1 MLVLS
6 RKKDEQI
13 IVGDNVKIK
22 ILQIRG
28 NTVRI
33 GIEAP
38 GEISVMRGELVQE
51 IETLETDSNCTI
63 EFRNNDSGAIPISPR
78 LRVVAQKEATDTPSK
93 SHDLGTHR
101 LQKLIEKMTG
111 QNQV

>member
-13 IVGDNVKIK
+13 VVGDNVKIK

-38 GEISVMRGELVQE
+38 GEISVVRGELVKE
-51 IETLETDSNCTI
+51 FDAIETDANCTI
-63 EFRNNDSGAIPISPR
+63 EFRNNDTSVIPSSPR
-78 LRVVAQKEATDTPSK
+78 LRVVTQNEPIK
-93 SHDLGTHR
+93 SSPKTQDLGTHR

-111 QNQV
+111 PSQV